1 MRKTAETLEAQAARR
16 KSAADQNAQREDIDE
31 AMGEGGSDEEEDGES
46 EDDNE
51 DGHGSGGV
59 AKRPGTHRRKLRSF
73 YFRTGAVVRTTTD
86 NGRDV
91 TDPLMWWK

>member
-1 MRKTAETLEAQAARR
+1 
-16 KSAADQNAQREDIDE
+16 
-31 AMGEGGSDEEEDGES
+31 MGEGGGDEEEDGES

-51 DGHGSGGV
+51 DGHGSAGV
-59 AKRPGTHRRKLRSF
+59 AKRPATQRRKLRRF

-91 TDPLMWWK
+91 TAQCQVGGHVDCKKILIMPNGGTQVVQSHFG